1 MVHSVQDRTVSA
13 LAREIPVV
21 MYFASAADNFPA
33 WPSLARD
40 VSLDAFWRTEYLLS
54 GAVYSMVAKIAAL
67 DFKVRG
73 PRKSVART
81 LSMLRSADFGG
92 GWLPFV
98 QKVTQDVLTQD
109 NGGFVEL
116 IRASGAAPTAPVEAI
131 AHIDAQKCERT
142 GNPEQP
148 INYEDGL
155 GHVHRLRWFEV
166 VPLCDLPSSRERDV
180 GWGYCACSRVLRAAQ
195 ILRDVA
201 TYKREKLQG
210 KRTPAI
216 LLVQGIRQGAVE
228 AALSRQRAEEEMTG
242 RTLYSGPALIAA
254 PDPGMP
260 VDAKLI
266 ELAGLPD
273 GYNEDVLFKWY
284 IVALALAFGTDYSE
298 FAPLPG
304 GNLGTAS
311 QVEVMSSRAR
321 GKGSGILLQM
331 FEYMLNYNILPATQ
345 EFQFSS
351 TDPEAEVQ
359 RVKLRHDRARERA
372 LRVNSGE
379 ITPQQALML
388 AVAEGDAPEEF
399 LRAGMA
405 PGDADRIE
413 TVVRSTQ
420 EMQDAYDLVELSYH
434 AGGAS
439 WV

>member
-1 MVHSVQDRTVSA
+1 
-13 LAREIPVV
+13 
-21 MYFASAADNFPA
+21 
-33 WPSLARD
+33 
-40 VSLDAFWRTEYLLS
+40 
-54 GAVYSMVAKIAAL
+54 
-67 DFKVRG
+67 
-73 PRKSVART
+73 
-81 LSMLRSADFGG
+81 
-92 GWLPFV
+92 
-98 QKVTQDVLTQD
+98 
-109 NGGFVEL
+109 
-116 IRASGAAPTAPVEAI
+116 
-131 AHIDAQKCERT
+131 
-142 GNPEQP
+142 
-148 INYEDGL
+148 
-155 GHVHRLRWFEV
+155 
-166 VPLCDLPSSRERDV
+166 
-180 GWGYCACSRVLRAAQ
+180 
-195 ILRDVA
+195 
-201 TYKREKLQG
+201 
-210 KRTPAI
+210 
-216 LLVQGIRQGAVE
+216 
-228 AALSRQRAEEEMTG
+228 
-242 RTLYSGPALIAA
+242 
-254 PDPGMP
+254 MP